1 MINPCL
7 AANKQWW
14 TEKAQLLRT
23 QMCFLCYFLPFGSR
37 PTKKVTGA
45 RFMLSPCE
53 ESENMSTFEQS
64 FPMNQNSRK
73 KILSELQIPCEES
86 ENMSSF
92 MCVSPR
98 D

>member
-14 TEKAQLLRT
+14 TEKAQLLV
-23 QMCFLCYFLPFGSR
+23 CYFLPFGSR

-45 RFMLSPCE
+45 RFMLSPSE
-53 ESENMSTFEQS
+53 KSENMSTFEQS

-73 KILSELQIPCEES
+73 
-86 ENMSSF
+86 
-92 MCVSPR
+92 
-98 D
+98 